1 MREFVK
7 VLPLGL
13 LLPSV
18 IGAASVK
25 QDDAISN
32 ISDWAHRFGF
42 DGAAKWLADP
52 AADNRVIAGSLG
64 VAAIYAFMV

>member
-1 MREFVK
+1 MPSEGIPMRDFIK

-13 LLPSV
+13 LLPLV

-25 QDDAISN
+25 PDDAISN

-42 DGAAKWLADP
+42 EGAAKWLAKGLILVSEK
-52 AADNRVIAGSLG
+52 NVYRK
-64 VAAIYAFMV
+64 